1 MVSIKASIMVSI
13 KGSIMVS
20 IKASIM
26 VSIMVSIKVSIIVS
40 IKVSIKGWL
49 SKNVFSGY
57 FTSRAYTSEVIQ
69 SGSFLSERYVQC
81 LPNK

>member
-20 IKASIM
+20 IKAST
-26 VSIMVSIKVSIIVS
+26 MVSIKVSIIVS

>member
-20 IKASIM
+20 IKTSIM
-26 VSIMVSIKVSIIVS
+26 VS